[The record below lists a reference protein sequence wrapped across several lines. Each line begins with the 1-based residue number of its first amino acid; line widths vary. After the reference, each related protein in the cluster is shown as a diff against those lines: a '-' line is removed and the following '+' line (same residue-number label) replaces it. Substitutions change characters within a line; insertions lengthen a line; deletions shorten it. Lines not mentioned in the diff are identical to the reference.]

1 MAQIASNE
9 TIDNLEIYAGIAAGA
24 GAIGLA
30 YGVDAASPVYKK
42 NRKKNKDKD
51 TADGVLS
58 KEEQWREHNMRLRD
72 QRNGVAAAEARKED
86 AARVARQQEADRIA
100 NHNMD
105 IRDQRNAERV
115 LNERKEAMA
124 SIARQ
129 QESAR
134 VFNHNMDI
142 RDAQNGGRRGNR
154 HVMQAIKSVT
164 KVL

>member
-42 NRKKNKDKD
+42 NRKSKGGDRELTDENKAK
-51 TADGVLS
+51 
-58 KEEQWREHNMRLRD
+58 WREHNMRLRD
-72 QRNGVAAAEARKED
+72 QRNGVDAATARKED
-86 AARVARQQEADRIA
+86 AASVARQQEADRIA